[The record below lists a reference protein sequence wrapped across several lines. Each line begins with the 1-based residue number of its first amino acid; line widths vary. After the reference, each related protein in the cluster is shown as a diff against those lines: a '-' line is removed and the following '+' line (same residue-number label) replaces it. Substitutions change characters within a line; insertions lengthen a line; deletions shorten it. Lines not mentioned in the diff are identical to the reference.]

1 MKEIVQPV
9 SKEKHMRKKKLALQ
23 LAAIASVATLGLA
36 GCAAGDDS
44 SSGDTYKIAYLSY
57 AVANSYDSPMLAAAQ
72 AVAGEN
78 NAEVTVFDANNDPN
92 LQYQQL
98 QDVISSGQYDG
109 IITQPIFGT
118 GLVDLVSE
126 AIDAG
131 IKVVNMDQILGPDL
145 TTFEPQVEGLSGNV
159 TFVPTELGL
168 KLGEQV
174 VDACMALEL
183 DPCNVGY
190 MYNIKASSL
199 DVALTEAFT
208 EAIAGSNVK
217 VVAEGEGFFTPA
229 VALGAVQNMLQANPE
244 INLIAGSD
252 QSIQG
257 ATQAIDGAG
266 LTGKIALVGFGGS
279 AVAVSSV
286 ASGAWF
292 ADVAQAPATTG
303 SLAMK
308 ALIAALRDGTVTG
321 GVNPLADL
329 PNNGIITKESASK
342 FTGEWLG

>member
-1 MKEIVQPV
+1 
-9 SKEKHMRKKKLALQ
+9 MRKQKLL
-23 LAAIASVATLGLA
+23 LSVAAMAAVTTLGLA
-36 GCAAGDDS
+36 GCAAEGGG
-44 SSGDTYKIAYLSY
+44 SSGDQLKVAYLSF

-72 AVAGEN
+72 AVAAEN
-78 NAEVTVFDANNDPN
+78 NIEVTVFDANNDPN

-98 QDVISSGQYDG
+98 QDAISSGQYDG

-126 AIDAG
+126 AIAAD

-159 TFVPTELGL
+159 VFVPTELGQ

-190 MYNIKASSL
+190 LYNIKASAL
-199 DVALTEAFT
+199 DVALTEAFN
-208 EAIAGSNVK
+208 EAIKGSNVK
-217 VVAEGEGFFTPA
+217 VVAEGEAFFTPS

-244 INLIAGSD
+244 INLIAGAD
-252 QSIQG
+252 QGLQG

-292 ADVAQAPATTG
+292 SDVAQAPATTG
-303 SLAMK
+303 RLAMK
-308 ALIAALRDGTVTG
+308 AMVDALRNGKDSG
-321 GVNPLADL
+321 GINPLADL
-329 PNNGIITKESASK
+329 PNNGIITKESASQ